1 MSDQDDDKKNINQ
14 DTTDNESV
22 NQPSVDKN
30 NQPEGV
36 DSTND
41 DSSGD
46 ENKILLI
53 FYNLEPLKLKFD
65 KIYF

>member
-36 DSTND
+36 DSTNND
-41 DSSGD
+41 
-46 ENKILLI
+46 
-53 FYNLEPLKLKFD
+53 
-65 KIYF
+65 

>member
-22 NQPSVDKN
+22 NQPLVDEN

-36 DSTND
+36 DSTNNE
-41 DSSGD
+41 SSSD
-46 ENKILLI
+46 ENKINDQIFLPLI
-53 FYNLEPLKLKFD
+53 KKNLCHFS
-65 KIYF
+65 YF

>member
-1 MSDQDDDKKNINQ
+1 MSDQDDDKKNINE

-36 DSTND
+36 DNQKND
-41 DSSGD
+41 PIPDSKS
-46 ENKILLI
+46 K
-53 FYNLEPLKLKFD
+53 
-65 KIYF
+65 